1 MQYAAHVHKMNNR
14 LYPKHYLTRQLVQA
28 KHFMEK
34 NFADNICLGKLAQEA
49 CISKFHFI
57 RLFKS
62 YYGYTPYQHLTS
74 VRIQAAKRL
83 LKSNRSIMEV
93 CILAGFESVPTFTS
107 LFKRSTGHTPA
118 LFQRKMQKS
127 NIQ

>member
-1 MQYAAHVHKMNNR
+1 MQYAAQVHKMNHQ

-28 KHFMEK
+28 KHFMEN
-34 NFADNICLGKLAQEA
+34 NFADNICLEKLAQEA

-62 YYGYTPYQHLTS
+62 YYGNTPYQHLTS

-83 LKSNRSIMEV
+83 LKGHMSIMEV
-93 CILAGFESVPTFTS
+93 CISAGFESVPSFTS
-107 LFKRSTGHTPA
+107 LFKRSTGYTPA
-118 LFQRKMQKS
+118 FFQRKMQKS
-127 NIQ
+127 NIR